1 MGKADK
7 KIIKNLVVKAV
18 IKAGKKAVKKAGKNA
33 EKKSGGKAIK
43 KAAKTAAKKV
53 VIKKISPVVNKK
65 TVAKKTLKKVVNKKA
80 AAKKTSKKIV
90 NKKSATGLKVPAEKF
105 TLDELKKIREAALK
119 DIHANKSKVH
129 AIRVAALKKP
139 HATKSKVHANQTVKL
154 FDELEVMAHDNKEIK
169 IEHNRDSLNTP
180 VLKNLISQPKT
191 LVDVKAKK
199 TVELN
204 MNHTPNVESPVVP
217 QTKIQYVE
225 RDLITGEPL
234 VPIGGKCYNAQ
245 TGDKRT
251 CVQGAICTTQLPD
264 YNSICV
270 AKH

>member
-1 MGKADK
+1 
-7 KIIKNLVVKAV
+7 L
-18 IKAGKKAVKKAGKNA
+18 
-33 EKKSGGKAIK
+33 STK
-43 KAAKTAAKKV
+43 KAA
-53 VIKKISPVVNKK
+53 
-65 TVAKKTLKKVVNKKA
+65 AKKTLKKVVNKKT

-90 NKKSATGLKVPAEKF
+90 NKKAAAKKTLKKVVNKKTTAKKTSKKVINKKVKKSATGLKVPAEKF